1 MKLSAVILAG
11 GKNSR
16 IDGLDKAFLL
26 LEEKPLIEKLVNV
39 LTPIFDEIVI
49 VTNSPEKYTLNPFL
63 SDVIITTDIIK
74 NIGPLGGIHSGL
86 CTIKNDA
93 AFVVACDMPYL
104 DKNLILEQ
112 VKAFQSQKVDCE
124 IAKCDNKIHPLHSI
138 YSKLVLALIP
148 EVIESGNFALM
159 NLIDRCEKVSVMEF
173 DPFYERC
180 FTNINW
186 ASDVDSVEAQLIA
199 PLRNFER
206 KLKKLCRK

>member
-93 AFVVACDMPYL
+93 AFVACDMPYL

-173 DPFYERC
+173 DPIYERC

-186 ASDVDSVEAQLIA
+186 ASDV
-199 PLRNFER
+199 R
-206 KLKKLCRK
+206 KALTQPVKQFVSL